1 MNKKGLLILLSVVA
15 LSYCS
20 EQCCANT
27 CESTEGNAGYLHT
40 ARGCYRN
47 DICCTSNRWGGIFTA
62 DLLIW
67 QAKID
72 GLEFAAKNSIFQTQ
86 GLNINAS
93 NIYPDFDWRPGVK
106 VGLGLYIPCDWDFYS
121 NFTYFYTN
129 SKTSTSAE
137 TSIFGFGL
145 IPLIRHPANV
155 PTTPLRFGSASSQ
168 WKMDFYTLDF
178 ELGYAMIVS
187 KYLDLRLHG
196 GLKGAII
203 NQEYTVQ
210 YRNGQTIGDI
220 QVKYGNEPLPIK
232 FIEKD
237 NKIMVNA
244 AGLHD
249 GTYDF
254 DVQVEDNAGNTTSAS
269 IKAAVAGLPTLS
281 QVTAFPNPAKVSS
294 SIRVTFSGAIAA
306 NASVKIYDTSGHKVT
321 SLSLPN
327 TSAGIYEGRWNLDNS
342 DGEKVAN
349 GVYFA
354 EVKIQQGSS
363 SYKMRSKIAVL
374 R

>member
-15 LSYCS
+15 LSYGS

-27 CESTEGNAGYLHT
+27 CESIKGNTGYLHT

-47 DICCTSNRWGGIFTA
+47 DICCNSDRWGGIFTA

-67 QAKID
+67 QAKVD

-93 NIYPDFDWRPGVK
+93 NVYPDFDWRPGVK
-106 VGLGLYIPCDWDFYS
+106 VGLGVYIPCDWDFYS

-168 WKMDFYTLDF
+168 WKMDFYTLDC

-220 QVKYGNEPLPIK
+220 QVNYGNVDLKNDSRGIGPRLGLQSKWRLKKEW
-232 FIEKD
+232 FIQSSGA
-237 NKIMVNA
+237 V
-244 AGLHD
+244 
-249 GTYDF
+249 
-254 DVQVEDNAGNTTSAS
+254 SA
-269 IKAAVAGLPTLS
+269 ILS
-281 QVTAFPNPAKVSS
+281 QFDIRRNETDQALNTDTNTEIITDINFTEKIWRWNPALDMILGIGWERCFGCFQIQCNVNYEIQYFWEQNLMRRFTDNFNEALNVS
-294 SIRVTFSGAIAA
+294 TKG
-306 NASVKIYDTSGHKVT
+306 DLMLH
-321 SLSLPN
+321 
-327 TSAGIYEGRWNLDNS
+327 
-342 DGEKVAN
+342 
-349 GVYFA
+349 GVSF
-354 EVKIQQGSS
+354 QF
-363 SYKMRSKIAVL
+363 RFDF
-374 R
+374 